1 MEPFKRITMVHAA
14 FAFGVVLVDPIFS
27 LYLSNKGYDPI
38 TLSILFSA
46 FSLASIFTAPLIGG
60 ISDNWGRRP
69 VILGGILATM
79 IAYTMYFWYDS
90 AWLIFIARILEGIGY
105 NAVVLVCVAKLEDL
119 VSQQKEKKNTHSRI
133 GTSLSIGKLGHV
145 IGPLVGALIAARM
158 GFESPF
164 LFAVLCLGSLA
175 LWYFFQHHHVHPV
188 PPLQKLIWN
197 PIPLWKDYFQSK
209 PFRGLTALVMTHQ
222 FSVAVMF
229 AFLPLYLVQ
238 RLNFPI
244 EHVGLVLFVRELPQL
259 MQHFAGKMTDNWGSK
274 KVSILG
280 TSLAGIAMIGL
291 AFSST
296 FESIL
301 FAVFVYGV
309 GTSMLGIGSIAML
322 SGFAEKKKREG
333 AILGTH
339 VSISKIGALIAFL
352 VSGILV
358 ESAGMRF
365 LFAMS
370 GTLLLL
376 GVIIAEEKM
385 GMKSFPTPK
394 ARELSQ
400 LLFHHR

>member
-1 MEPFKRITMVHAA
+1 MEPFKRITLVHAMFA
-14 FAFGVVLVDPIFS
+14 FAVVLVDPIFS
-27 LYLSNKGYDPI
+27 LYLSGKGYDPI
-38 TLSILFSA
+38 TLSFLFSA
-46 FSLASIFTAPLIGG
+46 FSIASIFTAPLIGG

-69 VILGGILATM
+69 VILGGILFTM
-79 IAYTMYFWYDS
+79 VAYTMYFWFDH

-119 VSQQKEKKNTHSRI
+119 AIKSPFGTKTHQRI

-145 IGPLVGALIAARM
+145 FGPLIGAVIAAQL
-158 GFESPF
+158 GFFSPF
-164 LFAVLCLGSLA
+164 LVAVLVMGSLA
-175 LWYFFQHHHVHPV
+175 LWYYFQRHNLHPL

-197 PIPLWKDYFQSK
+197 PIPLWKEYLQSK
-209 PFRGLTALVMTHQ
+209 PFQGLTTLVITHQ

-244 EHVGLVLFVRELPQL
+244 EIVGLIIFVREIPQL
-259 MQHFAGKMTDNWGSK
+259 LQHVAGKMTDEWGSK

-291 AFSST
+291 AFSTT
-296 FESIL
+296 FETIL
-301 FAVFVYGV
+301 LAVFTYGV

-322 SGFAEKKKREG
+322 SGYAEKQKKEG
-333 AILGTH
+333 AVLGTH
-339 VSISKIGALIAFL
+339 VSISKVGALAAFL
-352 VSGILV
+352 VAGIIV
-358 ESAGMRF
+358 ETAGTRL
-365 LFAMS
+365 LFAVS

-376 GVIIAEEKM
+376 GVIVAEEMLGLKT
-385 GMKSFPTPK
+385 FPTPK
-394 ARELSQ
+394 PRELVQ